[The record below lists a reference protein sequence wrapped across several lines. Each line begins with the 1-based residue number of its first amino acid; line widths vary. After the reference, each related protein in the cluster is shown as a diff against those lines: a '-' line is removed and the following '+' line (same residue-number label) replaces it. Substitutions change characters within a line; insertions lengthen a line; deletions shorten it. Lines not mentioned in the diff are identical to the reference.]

1 MAISFS
7 FKSFSQMFLKEVK
20 LKLAVLPP
28 VEAKRS

>member
-7 FKSFSQMFLKEVK
+7 FKSFPKIFLKEVK
-20 LKLAVLPP
+20 LKLTVLPL